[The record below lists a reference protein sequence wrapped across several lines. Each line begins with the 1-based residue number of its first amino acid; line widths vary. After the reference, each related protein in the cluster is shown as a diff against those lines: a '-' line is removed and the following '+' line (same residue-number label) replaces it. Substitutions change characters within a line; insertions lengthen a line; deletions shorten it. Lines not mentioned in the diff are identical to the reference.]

1 VGETP
6 PLPLPEHPELRELA
20 QALEAA
26 GVAAEILD
34 YKWRVV
40 YTTSEDA
47 LGLGLD
53 PAEMH
58 HHYGLSLVIR
68 PEHRPDWVTDRQTG
82 SRWWRA
88 AGPHMV
94 RDVPPDDPDFDEV
107 FGRQAPRARELTPAP
122 PTLAHRIEM
131 DFAKLGIVRQVV
143 AHSGPTRAH

>member
-1 VGETP
+1 VLTGVEPGRRIVRLVRGRETP

-58 HHYGLSLVIR
+58 HHYGLSLVIQ
-68 PEHRPDWVTDRQTG
+68 PEHRPDWVTDRH
-82 SRWWRA
+82 
-88 AGPHMV
+88 P
-94 RDVPPDDPDFDEV
+94 
-107 FGRQAPRARELTPAP
+107 RQP
-122 PTLAHRIEM
+122 
-131 DFAKLGIVRQVV
+131 K
-143 AHSGPTRAH
+143 